1 MRDGR
6 GKWLWKAEVD
16 RGGEGAGLSPKEDEK
31 TGEEQTRGKEPRLT
45 RVKTRREPAR
55 GSKTVAVQPGTIE
68 TKATGFVPK
77 AHKTKTMGCVPEA
90 QQTKEQQTRALTVDE
105 DEGED
110 STSRSSAARLAFET
124 KSLLL
129 PVLVLTLYQLDDFE
143 EAEVLRD

>member
-6 GKWLWKAEVD
+6 AKWLWKAEVD
-16 RGGEGAGLSPKEDEK
+16 REGEGAGLSPKEDEK
-31 TGEEQTRGKEPRLT
+31 TGGEQTRGKATKLT
-45 RVKTRREPAR
+45 RGKTKREPAR
-55 GSKTVAVQPGTIE
+55 GSKTIGTMAVQPGTKE

-77 AHKTKTMGCVPEA
+77 TKTAGVVREA
-90 QQTKEQQTRALTVDE
+90 QQTKEQQTRAPTVDE

-110 STSRSSAARLAFET
+110 STSRSSAARLALET

-129 PVLVLTLYQLDDFE
+129 PVPLLTLYQLEDLE